1 MSAGKKTEA
10 KEPEQT
16 SGAADEEVKA
26 ADVSALA
33 AQAVDAVQKA
43 VDDLTELLRGHAPEA
58 AAALKEASRAAGEN
72 IGDLAHEL
80 KDDAREIGRAR
91 LEDLSVAVRRN
102 PLTALAIAAGVGL
115 IVGLWNNRGGR
126 P

>member
-10 KEPEQT
+10 KEAEQT
-16 SGAADEEVKA
+16 SGAAGEEVK

>member
-10 KEPEQT
+10 KEAEQT
-16 SGAADEEVKA
+16 SGAAGEEVK

-91 LEDLSVAVRRN
+91 IEDLSVAVRRN

>member
-10 KEPEQT
+10 KEVDQT
-16 SGAADEEVKA
+16 SGATGEEVRS
-26 ADVSALA
+26 ADVDALA
-33 AQAVDAVQKA
+33 SQAVDAVQKA
-43 VDDLTELLRGHAPEA
+43 VDDLTQLLRAHAPEA

-72 IGDLAHEL
+72 IGGLAQEL

-91 LEDLSVAVRRN
+91 LDDLSGAVRRN

-115 IVGLWNNRGGR
+115 IVGLWNNRGDR
-126 P
+126 S

>member
-10 KEPEQT
+10 KEAEQT
-16 SGAADEEVKA
+16 SGAAGEEVK

-72 IGDLAHEL
+72 MGDLAHEL